1 MSLLGNPLLADAQTA
16 CALLDPAAVCCL
28 GSTLSVT
35 VPAGETWWLTN
46 AWYLEAPGDS
56 AHIHCHRELC
66 ASHAVPLPA
75 GYTIKKGGVTSSGG
89 PSGNAVWCD
98 PSLATQH
105 ADPEAK
111 LAERLNRIATLPR
124 RSLMANAPA
133 GSPVNTAVTLALPPE
148 VQRYLVVAVVIED
161 VAWTILRH
169 TTAPNGTNTTRE
181 LDDVRSLRNSARML
195 FATTRDRFDRIRIC
209 GASPSGTGNS
219 VVGQGGII
227 YIDLTN
233 VADW

>member
-1 MSLLGNPLLADAQTA
+1 MSYLGNPLLTDAQTA
-16 CALLDPAAVCCL
+16 CALLDPAAVRCL
-28 GSTLSVT
+28 GATLSVT
-35 VPAGETWWLTN
+35 VPEGKTWWLTN
-46 AWYLEAPGDS
+46 AWYLEAPGDP

-75 GYTIKKGGVTSSGG
+75 GYVLRKGGTSSTGA

-111 LAERLNRIATLPR
+111 LQQRLERIATLPR
-124 RSLMANAPA
+124 RSLIANAPA
-133 GSPVNTAVTLALPPE
+133 GQPVNTAVMLTLPSE
-148 VQRYLVVAVVIED
+148 VQRYLIVAVVIED

-169 TTAPNGTNTTRE
+169 TTAPHGANTTTE
-181 LDDVRSLRNSARML
+181 INDEKSWRNSGRVV
-195 FATTRDRFDRIRIC
+195 FASRRDVFDRIRVC
-209 GASPSGTGNS
+209 GASPSGTGLS
-219 VVGQGGII
+219 VPGQGGII
-227 YIDLTN
+227 YIDITN